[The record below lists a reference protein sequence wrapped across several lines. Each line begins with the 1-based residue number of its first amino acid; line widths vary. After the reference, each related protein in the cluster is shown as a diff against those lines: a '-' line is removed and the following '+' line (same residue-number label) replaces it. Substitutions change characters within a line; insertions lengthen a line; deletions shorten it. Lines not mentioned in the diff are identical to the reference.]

1 MTLLGD
7 FSFASLVSPQVG
19 KTFHLKIDVQ
29 DSRVATLYIDGILVD
44 KRYGEFTYGMIGFR
58 EDHNN
63 GSIEAASFDDIIIKD
78 GGGRVLYSQD
88 FSTDNPFSAGVS
100 RDGWLYVEGSM
111 NAATYAWQQDFHDS
125 ANAIFTPSAYGN
137 APLFDLRGLM
147 VDTGQPG
154 NIYVR
159 NGKKFL
165 IK

>member
-1 MTLLGD
+1 M
-7 FSFASLVSPQVG
+7 
-19 KTFHLKIDVQ
+19 
-29 DSRVATLYIDGILVD
+29 
-44 KRYGEFTYGMIGFR
+44 
-58 EDHNN
+58 
-63 GSIEAASFDDIIIKD
+63 EAASFDDIIIKD

-100 RDGWLYVEGSM
+100 RDGWLYVGGSM
-111 NAATYAWQQDFHDS
+111 GAATYAWQQGFHDA
-125 ANAIFTPSAYGN
+125 ANAVCTPSADGN

-159 NGKKFL
+159 NGKKFF